1 VTVTKLEIIANSIV
15 SNIERGKLREG
26 DQLPSEEKLA
36 EQHGV
41 SVGTVQKALARLA
54 QSGIISRQHGRGTFV
69 SGSGVA
75 PADLR
80 YVRFQDLDG
89 RDLTSYVHVR
99 SVRQTNKKG
108 AWSDFLGGNAF
119 VRVER
124 MVSFGARFELYSEF
138 WLREEEFARLN
149 GTSHRSFERSLRSLL
164 DKQLS
169 LPTLRVDQWIRFAPL
184 PANAA
189 RVLGLEA
196 GQPGFVMELRGYT
209 LRDKPLSY
217 QCLISGPFSER
228 FVVVR

>member
-1 VTVTKLEIIANSIV
+1 MTKLEMIANSIV
-15 SNIERGKLREG
+15 SDIERGVLREG
-26 DQLPSEEKLA
+26 GQLPSEEKLA
-36 EQHGV
+36 EHHGV

-69 SGSGVA
+69 SGSRMA

-80 YVRFQDLDG
+80 YVRFQDSEG

-99 SVRQTNKKG
+99 SVRQTRQKG
-108 AWSDFLGGNAF
+108 AWSDFLGGDSF

-124 MVSFGARFELYSEF
+124 AVGFGARLELYSEF
-138 WLREEEFARLN
+138 WLREEEFVRLN
-149 GTSHRSFERSLRSLL
+149 GVSHRSFEKSVRTLL
-164 DKQLS
+164 DQQLS

-196 GQPGFVMELRGYT
+196 GQPGFVMEMCGYT
-209 LRDKPLSY
+209 LRDRPLSY
-217 QCLISGPFSER
+217 QRLSSGPFSER
-228 FVVVR
+228 FVIAR

>member
-1 VTVTKLEIIANSIV
+1 
-15 SNIERGKLREG
+15 
-26 DQLPSEEKLA
+26 
-36 EQHGV
+36 
-41 SVGTVQKALARLA
+41 VGTVQKALARLA

-69 SGSGVA
+69 SGNRMA

-80 YVRFQDLDG
+80 YVRFQDLEG

-99 SVRQTNKKG
+99 SVRKTKQKG

-124 MVSFGARFELYSEF
+124 TVSFGARLELYSEF
-138 WLREEEFARLN
+138 WLREEEFVRLN
-149 GTSHRSFERSLRSLL
+149 GISHRSFERSMRSLL

-189 RVLGLEA
+189 RVLGLKS
-196 GQPGFVMELRGYT
+196 GQSGFVMELCGYT
-209 LRDKPLSY
+209 LRDQPLSY
-217 QCLISGPFSER
+217 QSLFSGPFSER

>member
-1 VTVTKLEIIANSIV
+1 MTKLEMISNSIV
-15 SNIERGKLREG
+15 SNIEGGKLREG
-26 DQLPSEEKLA
+26 DQLPSEERLA

-69 SGSGVA
+69 SGNRMA

-80 YVRFQDLDG
+80 YVRFQDLEG
-89 RDLTSYVHVR
+89 RDLTSYVQVR
-99 SVRQTNKKG
+99 SVRKTKQKG
-108 AWSDFLGGNAF
+108 TWSDFLGGNAF

-124 MVSFGARFELYSEF
+124 TVSFGARLELYSEF
-138 WLREEEFARLN
+138 WLREEEFVQLD
-149 GTSHRSFERSLRSLL
+149 GVSHRSFEKSMRSLL

-169 LPTLRVDQWIRFAPL
+169 LPTLQVDQWVRFAPL

-196 GQPGFVMELRGYT
+196 GQPGFLMELRSYT
-209 LRDKPLSY
+209 LRDQPLSY
-217 QCLISGPFSER
+217 QCLFSGPFSER

>member
-1 VTVTKLEIIANSIV
+1 MTKLVMIADSIV
-15 SNIERGKLREG
+15 ANIEQGTLREG

-69 SGSGVA
+69 RGSRMA
-75 PADLR
+75 PADFR
-80 YVRFQDLDG
+80 YVRFQDLEG

-99 SVRQTNKKG
+99 SVRKTKQKG
-108 AWSDFLGGNAF
+108 AWSDFLGGDVF

-124 MVSFGARFELYSEF
+124 TVSFGARLELYGEF
-138 WLREEEFARLN
+138 WLRGEEFVRLD
-149 GTSHRSFERSLRSLL
+149 GISPRSFERSMRSLL

-184 PANAA
+184 PAKAA
-189 RVLGLEA
+189 RVLRLET
-196 GQPGFVMELRGYT
+196 GQPAFMMELRGYT
-209 LRDKPLSY
+209 LRDQPLSY
-217 QCLISGPFSER
+217 QSFYSGPFSER
-228 FVVVR
+228 LVVAR

>member
-1 VTVTKLEIIANSIV
+1 MTKLEMIANSIV
-15 SNIERGKLREG
+15 SDIERGALREG

-41 SVGTVQKALARLA
+41 SVGTVQKALERLS

-69 SGSGVA
+69 SGSRMA

-80 YVRFQDLDG
+80 YVRFQDAEG

-99 SVRQTNKKG
+99 SVRQIKQKG
-108 AWSDFLGGNAF
+108 AWSDFLGGDAF

-124 MVSFGARFELYSEF
+124 TVGFGSRLELYSEF
-138 WLREEEFARLN
+138 WLREEEFVRLH
-149 GTSHRSFERSLRSLL
+149 GVSHRSFEKSVRTLL

-169 LPTLRVDQWIRFAPL
+169 LPTLRVDQWVCFAPL
-184 PANAA
+184 TASAA

-196 GQPGFVMELRGYT
+196 GQPGFVMEMRGYT
-209 LRDKPLSY
+209 LRDRPLSY
-217 QCLISGPFSER
+217 QRLSSGPFSER
-228 FVVVR
+228 FVIVR